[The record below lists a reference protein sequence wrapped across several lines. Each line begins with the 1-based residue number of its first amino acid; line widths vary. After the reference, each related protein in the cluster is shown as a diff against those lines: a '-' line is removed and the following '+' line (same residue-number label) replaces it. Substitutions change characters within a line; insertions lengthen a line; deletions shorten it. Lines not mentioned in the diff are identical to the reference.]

1 MEILVGYTGF
11 VGGNI
16 LEKHTFDSLYN
27 SKNIIEAFDTH
38 PDLLVYSGV
47 PAEMFLANSNPSADL
62 AVCEN
67 AARNICKIAPKRVVL
82 ISSIAVL
89 DNTNGTDEEYTVN
102 ATKLKAYGANRYH
115 LEKLVQRSISDCHII
130 RLPAL
135 FGKGLKKNFIYDII
149 NFVPAMLK
157 TNKYIEFSAKEPLID
172 KSYTPLENGFHKLKE
187 NSLELKEAFSRVGFS
202 ALNFTDS
209 RSVFQ
214 FYNLANLWQDIEI
227 MLRNNIP
234 LLHLATEPLS
244 ASEVYTYVTGK
255 KFINETANPYNYNY
269 CTKYANLFGRENGYL
284 YDKEKVLKEI
294 KEFVERSYL

>member
-89 DNTNGTDEEYTVN
+89 DNTDGTDEDYTVN
-102 ATKLKAYGANRYH
+102 VTKLKAYGANRYH
-115 LEKLVQRSISDCHII
+115 LEKLVQQSISDCHII

-157 TNKYIEFSAKEPLID
+157 TNKYIEFSAKEPLIG